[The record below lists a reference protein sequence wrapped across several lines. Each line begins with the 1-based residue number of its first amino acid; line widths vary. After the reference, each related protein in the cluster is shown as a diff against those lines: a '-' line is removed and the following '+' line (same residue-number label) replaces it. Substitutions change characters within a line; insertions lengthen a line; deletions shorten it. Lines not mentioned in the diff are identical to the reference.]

1 MVLRSFR
8 LTLFLLVL
16 VLTVFLSGCVNKEMV
31 VQSSEPLLD
40 DLNLAVSKNTD
51 VDMVRKAM
59 PVYLTQ
65 LDGLIVSAPDAK
77 LLTSA
82 TQGYY
87 DYTFAFVEDT
97 DKQRAS
103 FLYLKARDYA
113 LGELKRYTLFVEGF
127 DKPAPEFNKALHVS
141 LDKRDLTFLFW
152 TAQNWAAWIVLNID
166 NPEAV
171 KDIPRVEAMLK
182 YVIEL
187 DETYQNG
194 NAHTS
199 LGTLYASRSKDSG
212 GDPEKA
218 KEHFNKAFILSG
230 NSLLSV
236 HLLYAKFYARQ
247 IKDRDLFVKTLEK
260 VIETPADRFPD
271 KAFVNEAARRKAK
284 TLLDNVDKYF

>member
-1 MVLRSFR
+1 MALRSFR

-16 VLTVFLSGCVNKEMV
+16 GLTVFFSGCVNKEMV

-247 IKDRDLFVKTLEK
+247 IKDRELFIKTLEK
-260 VIETPADRFPD
+260 VIETPAERFPD
-271 KAFVNEAARRKAK
+271 KAFANEVARRKAK
-284 TLLDNVDKYF
+284 LLLDNVDKYF